1 MKTRIPRYI
10 DDPPQFL
17 LWDIDEFF
25 IVIGL
30 FCLGILMGHPGKLG
44 LLGLVVGRLLRKYR
58 SGKADG
64 FVWHCLYWVGLVP
77 GNPPGHV
84 REMHE

>member
-1 MKTRIPRYI
+1 MHTRIPRYI

-17 LWDIDEFF
+17 LWDLDEFI
-25 IVIGL
+25 IVMGL

-44 LLGLVVGRLLRKYR
+44 FSGLVIGRLIRKYR
-58 SGKADG
+58 SGKAPG
-64 FVWHCLYWVGLVP
+64 YFGHCLYRIGFLP
-77 GNPPGHV
+77 GNPPGHI